1 VRAYMRSCR
10 DIAAANGKWTPDMIE
25 SESKWS
31 GQDRSVFAAIPGPT
45 YPGVG
50 KINPDSI
57 KRQQDLWLSIGMMK
71 KSVPI
76 DALIDESYARTDRAS
91 LGMK

>member
-1 VRAYMRSCR
+1 
-10 DIAAANGKWTPDMIE
+10 MIE
-25 SESKWS
+25 SEAKWS

-57 KRQQDLWLSIGMMK
+57 RRQQNLWLSIGMMK
-71 KSVPI
+71 TPVPI
-76 DALIDESYARTDRAS
+76 GALVDESYARAA
-91 LGMK
+91 LPK